1 VASLGHAQVDGRIY
15 RIGSAT
21 ALSPASRQALAEE
34 MSAFGWVRE
43 RDYVFLDSGVPMGP
57 EIDEAARRIVAQK
70 PDVIYVA
77 TTAYAVAVHRH
88 TSTIPIVMYSSG
100 YPVAAGVAN
109 SLARPGKNVTGNTV
123 YAGTGV
129 WGKLFQL
136 LQELSPAI
144 QRIGLL
150 WTYLPPMFPR
160 EEVDFGMG
168 DLLRDAKSL
177 GVELHF
183 AEVVRPEE
191 AVPGVVALEAKHVD
205 ALLVTA
211 GPQIWPVMQ
220 YVMQRTIAVG
230 LPTIADVHWALPIEP
245 MPLLTYG
252 VLPQDLRRQAVDY
265 IVRILKGAKPADL
278 PIQQPARFE
287 LTVNLRTAK
296 AIGLAVPPSTL
307 LRANR
312 VITVKGSSRRHD
324 QRA

>member
-1 VASLGHAQVDGRIY
+1 
-15 RIGSAT
+15 
-21 ALSPASRQALAEE
+21 
-34 MSAFGWVRE
+34 
-43 RDYVFLDSGVPMGP
+43 
-57 EIDEAARRIVAQK
+57 
-70 PDVIYVA
+70 
-77 TTAYAVAVHRH
+77 
-88 TSTIPIVMYSSG
+88 
-100 YPVAAGVAN
+100 VAAGVAS

-123 YAGTGV
+123 YAGSGV

-136 LQELSPAI
+136 LQELTPAI

-183 AEVVRPEE
+183 AEVRRPEE
-191 AVPGVVALEAKHVD
+191 AVPGIVALEGKQID

-220 YVMQRTIAVG
+220 NVMQRTLAVR
-230 LPTIADVHWALPIEP
+230 LPTIADAHWALPIEP
-245 MPLLTYG
+245 MPVLTYG
-252 VLPQDLRRQAVDY
+252 VLPRDLRRQAADY
-265 IVRILKGAKPADL
+265 IVRILEGANPADL
-278 PIQQPARFE
+278 PIQQPAKFE
-287 LTVNLRTAK
+287 LAVNLKTAR
-296 AIGLAVPPSTL
+296 AIGLSVPQSIL
-307 LRANR
+307 LRADR